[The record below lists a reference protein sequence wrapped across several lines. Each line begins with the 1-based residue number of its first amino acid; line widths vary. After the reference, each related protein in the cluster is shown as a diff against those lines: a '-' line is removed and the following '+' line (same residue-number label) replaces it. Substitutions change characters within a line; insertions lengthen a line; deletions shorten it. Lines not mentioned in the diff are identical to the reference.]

1 MNLLI
6 NKDQKGSI
14 SLNEIIII
22 GLLHAALYIY
32 TLDYNFDG
40 FLTFVERVNTPS
52 SMTIHQKLLK
62 KNYII
67 LTKKKTH
74 GPLCIIICNNMRS

>member
-6 NKDQKGSI
+6 NVDQKGSI

-40 FLTFVERVNTPS
+40 FLIFAERVNTPS

-62 KNYII
+62 QRITSS
-67 LTKKKTH
+67 LQKKLMVH
-74 GPLCIIICNNMRS
+74 CA